1 MTAGASPSID
11 GILGSSGKTARS
23 LVEKLTKAGYTA
35 YFAGGCVRDH
45 LLQREAKDIDIATNA
60 TPDQVQKLFPKVTDL
75 QGKAFG
81 VVRVHYHGQSFEIA
95 MFRHD
100 GLYKDGRHPESVEP
114 TTPEKDAARRDFTIN
129 GLFYDPVQEKIIDYV
144 GGQVDLKKQWIRGIG
159 DPVMRF
165 TEDKLR
171 LFRAVRFAA
180 QLDFEMETETWKA
193 LCTLAPESK
202 NLAPE
207 RVRDELVK
215 ALTSRNPL
223 KAFDLFDQSGL
234 FKVWIPEIEKMKGVE
249 QPPQFHPEGDV
260 FKHVRLMVSHLKNPD
275 PILALGV
282 LFHDIAKP
290 DTYKVD
296 HTGRIRFNEHEHI
309 GARKTESILRR
320 LRFSNDTIRDVCTL
334 VANHMAFKDAPNMR
348 LSTLKKFLARP
359 TMDLEVELHRIDCS
373 SSHRLLDIY
382 EFILEKRGEIS
393 HEELKPEPLVNGN
406 DLIELGVRPG
416 KLLGQLLNTLLDEQL
431 EGKLRSR
438 DHALRRARA
447 LVSGLIKSD

>member
-1 MTAGASPSID
+1 MSSGSSPSID
-11 GILGSSGKTARS
+11 GILGPSGKIACGV
-23 LVEKLTKAGYTA
+23 VEKLAKAGHTA

-81 VVRVHYHGQSFEIA
+81 VVRVQYHGQNFEIA
-95 MFRHD
+95 MFRND
-100 GLYKDGRHPESVEP
+100 GLYKDGRRPESVEP
-114 TTPEKDAARRDFTIN
+114 TTPEKDAERRDFTIN
-129 GLFYDPVQEKIIDYV
+129 GLFYDPLKEKVIDFV
-144 GGQVDLKKQWIRGIG
+144 GGQADLKKQRIRGIG

-180 QLDFEMETETWKA
+180 QLDFEIEPETWKA
-193 LCTLAPESK
+193 LCTLAPEST

-215 ALTSRNPL
+215 ALTGVNPL
-223 KAFDLFDQSGL
+223 KAFDLLDASGL
-234 FKVWIPEIEKMKGVE
+234 FRVWIPEIEEMKGVE

-260 FKHVRLMVSHLKNPD
+260 YKHVRLMMGHLKNPD
-275 PILALGV
+275 PVLALGV

-296 HTGRIRFNEHEHI
+296 HTGRIRFNGHESVGAKKTEHI
-309 GARKTESILRR
+309 MRS
-320 LRFSNDTIRDVCTL
+320 LRFSNDMIRDVTAL

-382 EFILEKRGEIS
+382 EFVLEKRGEIS
-393 HEELKPEPLVNGN
+393 HEELKPVPLVNGN

-416 KLLGQLLNTLLDEQL
+416 KLLGMLLETLMDEQL
-431 EGKLRSR
+431 EGKLKSR
-438 DHALRRARA
+438 ESALRRARA
-447 LVSGLIKSD
+447 LVSGLIQ

>member
-1 MTAGASPSID
+1 MIAQTQTLD
-11 GILGSSGKTARS
+11 GINGPSGKGARS
-23 LVEKLTKAGYTA
+23 VVKKLTQAGYIA

-45 LLQREAKDIDIATNA
+45 LLQRPATDIDIATNA
-60 TPDQVQKLFPKVTDL
+60 NVEQIQKLFPKVTDL

-81 VVRVHYHGQSFEIA
+81 VVRIMHQNQTFEIA
-95 MFRHD
+95 MFRSD
-100 GLYKDGRHPESVEP
+100 GSYADGRRPDSIQP
-114 TTPEKDAARRDFTIN
+114 TTPEKDAERRDFTIN
-129 GLFYDPVQEKIIDYV
+129 GLFYDPLTEKIIDYV
-144 GGQVDLKKQWIRGIG
+144 GGQADLKKQWIRGIG

-171 LFRAVRFAA
+171 LFRAIRFAA
-180 QLDFEMETETWKA
+180 QLDFEIEIETWKA
-193 LCTLAPESK
+193 LCTLVPLSV

-215 ALTSRNPL
+215 ALCGVNPL
-223 KAFDLFDQSGL
+223 KAFDLLDQSGL
-234 FKVWIPEIEKMKGVE
+234 FKVWIPEVERMKGVE

-275 PILALGV
+275 PVLALGV

-309 GARKTESILRR
+309 GARKTETIMRR
-320 LRFSNDTIRDVCTL
+320 LRFSNDMIHDVCEL
-334 VANHMAFKDAPNMR
+334 VANHMAFKDVPNMR
-348 LSTLKKFLARP
+348 VSTLKRFLARP

-382 EFILEKRGEIS
+382 EFVLNKRGEIS
-393 HEELKPEPLVNGN
+393 QEDLKPTPLINGN
-406 DLIELGVRPG
+406 DLIQLGVKPG
-416 KLLGQLLNTLLDEQL
+416 KILGDILTLLMDEQL
-431 EGKLRSR
+431 EGKLHSPEQ
-438 DHALRRARA
+438 ALARAKA
-447 LVSGLIKSD
+447 LVSSLIR